1 MREKKLLFSLSL
13 IFLLLFAGT
22 VFAAGVVNWGDVV
35 GTADVVPVVEEGDS
49 YSSYY
54 GNEKNLEFT
63 AVGGIPSPWSPGF
76 MTWNSPRAGGSFDAM
91 IIRTTISSGDLE
103 GIAWYD
109 GWNEI
114 DLEFV
119 KDEEVSGDF
128 ILSNNIHL
136 TDEESSD
143 VTFSWDFDPGEI
155 FMDGVLHAPEDE
167 NPLGGDTDAS
177 CDVGVV
183 LLGDSNN
190 PVFDILAG
198 NSSNMQHAR
207 AFGPVDTLSQDIDL
221 GLMFIDDDEKINV
234 VFANFWNQ
242 NITYYADE
250 DLPESL
256 TEGKTYFAPDLYG
269 GEEPAEVA
277 VLDKETIAPA
287 LAQELSISPNSSPLT
302 IPLTIG
308 VEEIQDT
315 RLSWFSCET
324 IFQDENGPNAAGIAG
339 SPTEADFNDE
349 LDENV
354 DDVLSAGFLT
364 FAGGVSSEDFEFLTD
379 PVSFD
384 YMGQISMDITVPDMG
399 DQVKWAVPLG
409 LRVGI
414 PGENIEQYD
423 EELMQAIDSEL
434 GGNPT
439 DEEIETLV
447 RKYFSFTKEWATGES
462 FEIQL
467 DDPEFSDAVDIYFER
482 EGDDVDNIIFS
493 LSLLVVNGG
502 EAGTVDSATA
512 LGRKFIVIYDGVLD
526 QNIADPIKLVAAS
539 EKDSSSNDSGNGGCS
554 TAAFV
559 PAAALL
565 LLPLFMLLK
574 K

>member
-198 NSSNMQHAR
+198 
-207 AFGPVDTLSQDIDL
+207 DTLLLQTQLAADGICRLDLLHKGHFFVGPFAGL
-221 GLMFIDDDEKINV
+221 GLIRS
-234 VFANFWNQ
+234 
-242 NITYYADE
+242 
-250 DLPESL
+250 LPL
-256 TEGKTYFAPDLYG
+256 
-269 GEEPAEVA
+269 V
-277 VLDKETIAPA
+277 I
-287 LAQELSISPNSSPLT
+287 
-302 IPLTIG
+302 
-308 VEEIQDT
+308 
-315 RLSWFSCET
+315 R
-324 IFQDENGPNAAGIAG
+324 
-339 SPTEADFNDE
+339 
-349 LDENV
+349 
-354 DDVLSAGFLT
+354 
-364 FAGGVSSEDFEFLTD
+364 
-379 PVSFD
+379 
-384 YMGQISMDITVPDMG
+384 
-399 DQVKWAVPLG
+399 
-409 LRVGI
+409 
-414 PGENIEQYD
+414 
-423 EELMQAIDSEL
+423 L
-434 GGNPT
+434 GGHGKQPH
-439 DEEIETLV
+439 
-447 RKYFSFTKEWATGES
+447 S
-462 FEIQL
+462 
-467 DDPEFSDAVDIYFER
+467 
-482 EGDDVDNIIFS
+482 
-493 LSLLVVNGG
+493 
-502 EAGTVDSATA
+502 EA
-512 LGRKFIVIYDGVLD
+512 
-526 QNIADPIKLVAAS
+526 
-539 EKDSSSNDSGNGGCS
+539 
-554 TAAFV
+554 
-559 PAAALL
+559 
-565 LLPLFMLLK
+565 
-574 K
+574 